1 MNVSWGTERVYSWG
15 CWKPTSLAYSKRL
28 RTSGA
33 LQPMEPTTCHA
44 LLKVGPAPGPHTMS
58 PTRRHSLLAG
68 SGRRECTTSQARS
81 RTDWGARVS
90 WSLLL
95 IYGGLII
102 IQNCLDWFYFFWSK
116 VRVTH
121 QKENIMLV
129 ICSHLYIDS
138 GRWYLCHVPSTFAT
152 VNTHANV
159 FFVFLPGGI
168 SKEWRHIVSAICDF

>member
-1 MNVSWGTERVYSWG
+1 MGG
-15 CWKPTSLAYSKRL
+15 AYNYPEL
-28 RTSGA
+28 F
-33 LQPMEPTTCHA
+33 
-44 LLKVGPAPGPHTMS
+44 
-58 PTRRHSLLAG
+58 
-68 SGRRECTTSQARS
+68 
-81 RTDWGARVS
+81 
-90 WSLLL
+90 
-95 IYGGLII
+95 GLI
-102 IQNCLDWFYFFWSK
+102 LLS

-159 FFVFLPGGI
+159 FFVFLHGGI